1 MDLSRIFLKDACP
14 TSIGGQAVLEG
25 VMMRGADRTAVTL
38 RLPDGRMYLK
48 TMKNRA
54 AGRWARLPL
63 IRGVVSFL
71 SSLVTGTRIITF
83 SADALDYFSGETAEE
98 PGKLEQK
105 LTERFGEK
113 KIWNAMIAVSVI
125 LALAFSIAVFILMP
139 TAAMDLLGRFVHSTV
154 LLNLAE
160 GIFRIILF
168 ILYILLISKM
178 EDIHRVFMYHGAEH
192 KSIHTFENG
201 LDLIPENARGFYTL
215 HPRCGTSFLMFVM
228 VISLVLFSLLGWPSL
243 VERILSRLLLIP
255 VVAALSYEVLRW
267 AGRSDG
273 ALVKLLSLPGLYLQK
288 LTTAEPTDDMVEVAM
303 TSLKAV
309 LVPAEEPCVEGICD
323 ADARIIEEV
332 KIDRTSKRAM
342 DA

>member
-1 MDLSRIFLKDACP
+1 
-14 TSIGGQAVLEG
+14 
-25 VMMRGADRTAVTL
+25 
-38 RLPDGRMYLK
+38 
-48 TMKNRA
+48 
-54 AGRWARLPL
+54 
-63 IRGVVSFL
+63 
-71 SSLVTGTRIITF
+71 
-83 SADALDYFSGETAEE
+83 
-98 PGKLEQK
+98 
-105 LTERFGEK
+105 
-113 KIWNAMIAVSVI
+113 
-125 LALAFSIAVFILMP
+125 
-139 TAAMDLLGRFVHSTV
+139 
-154 LLNLAE
+154 
-160 GIFRIILF
+160 
-168 ILYILLISKM
+168 
-178 EDIHRVFMYHGAEH
+178 
-192 KSIHTFENG
+192 
-201 LDLIPENARGFYTL
+201 
-215 HPRCGTSFLMFVM
+215 MFVM

-332 KIDRTSKRAM
+332 KIDRTSERAM

>member
-25 VMMRGADRTAVTL
+25 VMMRGTDRTAVTL

-125 LALAFSIAVFILMP
+125 LALVFSIAVFILMP

-255 VVAALSYEVLRW
+255 VVVGIAYEINHYV
-267 AGRSDG
+267 GRHDN
-273 ALVKLLSLPGLYLQK
+273 AVTKIITAPGLWLQNF
-288 LTTAEPTDDMVEVAM
+288 TTFEPDDSMIEVGIE
-303 TSLKAV
+303 SLKQV
-309 LVPAEEPCVEGICD
+309 IPEQKGKD
-323 ADARIIEEV
+323 
-332 KIDRTSKRAM
+332 TW
-342 DA
+342 

>member
-1 MDLSRIFLKDACP
+1 MTALAQEHPLW
-14 TSIGGQAVLEG
+14 
-25 VMMRGADRTAVTL
+25 MRFPAIS
-38 RLPDGRMYLK
+38 PDGQ
-48 TMKNRA
+48 T
-54 AGRWARLPL
+54 
-63 IRGVVSFL
+63 I
-71 SSLVTGTRIITF
+71 
-83 SADALDYFSGETAEE
+83 
-98 PGKLEQK
+98 
-105 LTERFGEK
+105 
-113 KIWNAMIAVSVI
+113 
-125 LALAFSIAVFILMP
+125 AFSYKGDLFTVPATGGAAKQLTTHPAYDAYPIWSPDGKQIAFASDREGSLDVYIMNCQGGVPTRLTTHSANETPTAFLDNGHILYNSALMP

-332 KIDRTSKRAM
+332 KIDRTSERAM